1 MMRPTC
7 AMLALSI
14 FACDAAE
21 APCPQGQRLSNGEC
35 IEPIEIRTSGVGFRP
50 ERKKR
55 ASYVGSAREFT
66 VRRADDGE
74 VVFEGEA
81 SDEIAAADS
90 GELVRVADF
99 SELSEP
105 GEYYVSVPGVG
116 KSARFEIAD
125 DVFME
130 TFHGTMAGLYGLRCG
145 TAVRFEWRGQ
155 TFQHGECHMTDD
167 PGFGGW
173 HDAGDYGKYTNNGA
187 FSLAMVLFAWEHF
200 GERIAGIELDI
211 PERGGDLPDF
221 LDEAK
226 YQVDWLLEMQN
237 DEGGVADRLTP
248 PNFDALNAMPEG
260 TSSARNLA
268 PVSTVG
274 TADFIAVVAR
284 AARVFEPYDADYA
297 QRCRDAAVKAWNF
310 VEAQDEILPP
320 AQAGFTGSYQSSPQD
335 DLMWAAA
342 ELWETTGEEVYL
354 DRFEETS
361 QDFVVRTNFD
371 WPELQNLGF
380 YTYLDSKRDGRDPAR
395 VEEIQTDV
403 KNAGEQMVKSA
414 EEHAYGR
421 SLRET
426 YYWGINGVVA
436 RTAMGLYEA
445 YLLTSDERY
454 LDALSFQVDHLLG
467 RNFYGRSFLTGVGFD
482 PPQSPHHRPSIA
494 DGVNPPWPG
503 LLVGGPSQS
512 DEPAPATRWMDDSND
527 YESNEVAINWNAAM
541 IYAVAAL
548 LPAQAATQLR

>member
-1 MMRPTC
+1 MIRPTC
-7 AMLALSI
+7 AVLALSVL
-14 FACDAAE
+14 ACDAAE
-21 APCPQGQRLSNGEC
+21 APCPDGTRPSGGEC

-55 ASYVGSAREFT
+55 ASYTGEGTAFSVKRVE
-66 VRRADDGE
+66 DGE
-74 VVFEGEA
+74 VVFEGRA
-81 SDEIAAADS
+81 SDEIDAPDS
-90 GELVRVADF
+90 GERVRVLDF
-99 SELSEP
+99 SEVTAP
-105 GEYYVSVPGVG
+105 GEYYVSVAGEG
-116 KSARFEIAD
+116 KSAEFAIGD
-125 DVFME
+125 DVFLE
-130 TFHGTMAGLYGLRCG
+130 SFHGVMAGLYGLRCG
-145 TAVRFEWRGQ
+145 TEVRFEWRGQ
-155 TFQHGECHMTDD
+155 EFRHGECHLSDD

-200 GERIAGIELDI
+200 GDRIAGIELDI

-237 DEGGVADRLTP
+237 EEGGVADRLTP
-248 PNFDALNAMPEG
+248 PNFDPLQTMPEG
-260 TSSARNLA
+260 TGTARNLA

-297 QRCRDAAVKAWNF
+297 ERCRDAAVKAWDF
-310 VEAQDEILPP
+310 VEAQDAVLPP

-342 ELWETTGEEVYL
+342 ELWETTGEEAYL
-354 DRFEETS
+354 TRFEEVSTG
-361 QDFVVRTNFD
+361 FVVRTNFD

-380 YTYLDSKRDGRDPAR
+380 FTYLNSKREGRDSTR
-395 VEEIQTDV
+395 VEEIETAV
-403 KNAGEQMVKSA
+403 INAGTQMAESA

-421 SLRET
+421 SMREI

-436 RTAMGLYEA
+436 RTAMGLYQT
-445 YLLTSDERY
+445 YLLTNEERY
-454 LDALSFQVDHLLG
+454 LDALSFQLDHLLG
-467 RNFYGRSFLTGVGFD
+467 RNFYGRSFLTGVGYD

-503 LLVGGPSQS
+503 LLVGGPSQGG
-512 DEPAPATRWMDDSND
+512 DPEPATRWVDNFND

-541 IYAVAAL
+541 IYAVAAM
-548 LPAQAATQLR
+548 LP

>member
-1 MMRPTC
+1 M
-7 AMLALSI
+7 
-14 FACDAAE
+14 
-21 APCPQGQRLSNGEC
+21 GQRISNGEC
-35 IEPIEIRTSGVGFRP
+35 IEPIEVRTSGVGFRP

-55 ASYVGSAREFT
+55 ASYVGSGRAFS
-66 VRRADDGE
+66 VRRVDDGDVVLEGDASAE
-74 VVFEGEA
+74 V
-81 SDEIAAADS
+81 AAPDS
-90 GELVRVADF
+90 GEMVRVADF
-99 SELSEP
+99 SELTEP

-116 KSARFEIAD
+116 RSAEFAIGD
-125 DVFME
+125 DVFTE
-130 TFHGTMAGLYGLRCG
+130 AFRGTMAGLHGLRCG
-145 TAVRFEWRGQ
+145 SAVHFEWRGQ
-155 TFQHGECHMTDD
+155 TFQHGECHMSDH

-200 GERIAGIELDI
+200 GERIAKLELDI

-226 YQVDWLLEMQN
+226 YQVDWLLAMQEE
-237 DEGGVADRLTP
+237 EGGVADRLTP
-248 PNFDALNAMPEG
+248 PNFDPLNTMPEG
-260 TSSARNLA
+260 TGSARNLA

-284 AARVFEPYDADYA
+284 AARVFESYDPDYA
-297 QRCRDAAVKAWNF
+297 ARCRDAAVKAWDF
-310 VEAQDEILPP
+310 VEAQGDILPP
-320 AQAGFTGSYQSSPQD
+320 AQAGFTGSYQSTPQD

-342 ELWETTGEEVYL
+342 ELWETTGEEAYL
-354 DRFEETS
+354 TRFEETS
-361 QDFVVRTNFD
+361 NAFVVRTNFD

-380 YTYLDSKRDGRDPAR
+380 YTYLDSKREGRDPTR
-395 VEEIQTDV
+395 VEEIQTAV
-403 KNAGEQMVKSA
+403 KNAGSQMADSA

-421 SLRET
+421 SMREV

-436 RTAMGLYEA
+436 RTAMGLYET
-445 YLLTSDERY
+445 YRLTEETRY
-454 LDALSFQVDHLLG
+454 LDALAFQVDHLLG

-503 LLVGGPSQS
+503 LLVGGPSQGGES
-512 DEPAPATRWMDDSND
+512 EPATRWMDDSND

-548 LPAQAATQLR
+548 LPE